1 MRPKNKRSSLFLAG
15 KFGKILLENLV
26 PGGKF
31 TFFSNYGHKLC
42 QVAVVSG
49 FDPREDTKTGTAAAP
64 INIRDCAHI

>member
-1 MRPKNKRSSLFLAG
+1 MVDLAKYSWKIWFPEENSL
-15 KFGKILLENLV
+15 
-26 PGGKF
+26 
-31 TFFSNYGHKLC
+31 FSNYGHKLC